1 MDSKFLTKLTELLE
15 LESPAFMEDIFREYD
30 NWDSLAYLSVISFVD
45 EEFDVIIPKEK
56 FGQMKSIGDIYAYV
70 AEHKN

>member
-1 MDSKFLTKLTELLE
+1 MDAEFLTQFTELLE
-15 LESPAFMEDIFREYD
+15 RETPVLMEDIFREYD

-45 EEFDVIIPKEK
+45 EEYDVIIPKEK